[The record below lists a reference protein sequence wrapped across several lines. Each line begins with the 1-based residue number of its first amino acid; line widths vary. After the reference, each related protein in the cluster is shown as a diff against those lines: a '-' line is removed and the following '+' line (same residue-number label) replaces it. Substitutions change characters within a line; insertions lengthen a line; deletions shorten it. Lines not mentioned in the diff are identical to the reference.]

1 MILVMKK
8 LFLFLVLS
16 VFSFASFA
24 QKYELTPDGLVASD
38 GKNYIVVEVP
48 NTTADELYKI
58 VERELV
64 PIFPPA
70 KTTYNKEVE
79 GRIAITT
86 AGMDIFRMSTGP
98 MMQYI
103 MDVEYT
109 IIIDIKDGKFRM
121 QTPKINLI
129 GTCANFRVSRIVIY
143 DDPKNHKDFTKKQFI
158 FNYKDKSIQNEKAKI
173 AIENHINGTVSKI
186 LSINKINE
194 DW

>member
-1 MILVMKK
+1 MKK
-8 LFLFLVLS
+8 LFLLLTLCALS
-16 VFSFASFA
+16 LPSIA
-24 QKYELTPDGLVASD
+24 QSYELTPDGLVAPD

-48 NTTADELYKI
+48 NTTADELYKL
-58 VERELV
+58 VERELI

-86 AGMDIFRMSTGP
+86 AGMDIFRMNAGP

-109 IIIDIKDGKFRM
+109 IIIDVKDGKFRM
-121 QTPKINLI
+121 QTPIINLI
-129 GTCANFRVSRIVIY
+129 GTCANFRVSRMVVY

-158 FNYKDKSIQNEKAKI
+158 FNYKDKSLQNEKAKV
-173 AIENHINGTVSKI
+173 AIENHINSIVSKI
-186 LSINKINE
+186 LAIKTVNE